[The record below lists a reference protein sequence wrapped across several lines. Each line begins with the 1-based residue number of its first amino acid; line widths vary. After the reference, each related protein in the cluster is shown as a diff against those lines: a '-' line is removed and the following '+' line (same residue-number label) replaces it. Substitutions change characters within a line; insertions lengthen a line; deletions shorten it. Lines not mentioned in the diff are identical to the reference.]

1 MIRPLCDNGDGGN
14 GSGTVATARATTV
27 ATAMA
32 TAAMATDSGGSDG
45 DVESNDVGEL
55 SHLRLPCVKSKGLVL
70 VIITDS
76 WWAQAIEEQ
85 AEDRCHRLG
94 QVAPS
99 SPRLRSDTRKQ

>member
-1 MIRPLCDNGDGGN
+1 MFCNGGN

-55 SHLRLPCVKSKGLVL
+55 SYLRLPCVKSKGLV
-70 VIITDS
+70 S

-99 SPRLRSDTRKQ
+99 SPRLRSDTRKQRSA